1 MRRRLVRRRRVQE
14 DGVADAEDVRLL
26 SAYVSGGD
34 TEALSALIERNAKW
48 MLAMLRGLTAND
60 SDAEDALQDAWRRV
74 ISAGGYR
81 GGSARAYLARVA
93 RSAAVDA
100 FRRKGRELAVLD
112 APDEDGSTPVAELVD
127 ESPSA
132 DEAFETKATAEEIR
146 SAVRALPGAQ
156 RQVFMMRVEGQLAFR
171 EIAEELG
178 LPLGTVLTWMRR
190 ATIALRKKLA
200 RET

>member
-1 MRRRLVRRRRVQE
+1 MRRRRVQE
-14 DGVADAEDVRLL
+14 DGVADAEDARLL

-34 TEALSALIERNAKW
+34 TEALSELVGRNAKW
-48 MLAMLRGLTAND
+48 MLAMLRGMTAND

-100 FRRKGRELAVLD
+100 FRRKSREIAVLD
-112 APDEDGSTPVAELVD
+112 APDEEGPAGELVADGSPA
-127 ESPSA
+127 A
-132 DEAFETKATAEEIR
+132 DEVFETKATAEEIR
-146 SAVRALPGAQ
+146 AAVRALPDAQ